1 MKRFIF
7 FVMVA
12 SSSSVLFAERIDIE
26 LDKPFR
32 LNPILGVN
40 GDENEASSKF
50 VQRLIFSP
58 LVFPIEDP
66 YLQDTYR
73 IAVDLSIIDG
83 LEMGIVTGTGTQ
95 WSRYNMKGDSGSSVS
110 STLFRVHIRPNLYFW
125 YFDSK
130 KNAVTTDP
138 FLTLTMEDV
147 VYSYRLARITADRA
161 YYNYVNVKTRGE
173 LGLNTLLY
181 SKLRSFI
188 DIYCDPTTAE
198 YVYFE
203 MESNYTCRQFLNAL
217 VYVPILSSKQIQSED
232 MKSSRQSDDY
242 KAIHSRLHLREL
254 LRDDKFNNRE
264 YDFYD
269 FSKIEQTSIGDRFF
283 AQPMG
288 YGQYVVKSRPISL
301 GGRDPRLYHS
311 CFFQKNTEWCN
322 FPGETSKRVGNVT
335 FNHNEYRVADDEIQ
349 VDAGHDFDVQSFIND
364 SNENKILYNIPLS
377 ASMFEGDP
385 VSIRKRKMQISH
397 NLYGIYFGPDIQ
409 NQRDAGALPY
419 DARVFFAAFAD
430 RVRVENLNKY
440 ITRDA
445 DFTTFDSRIKSGD
458 GGFLSDL
465 QIQRLYYPFFM
476 GGSNDPNRDGTDIG
490 RYYRG
495 LTEKDVFYQQ
505 YNYETGGDDIARYY
519 NSLNSLGQRMNF
531 FENYVGGAGYPSVIM
546 SDITSR
552 YHAVKDKIVFND
564 SITID
569 IFYKK
574 SDFIGQTIAMH
585 FRDCLQTFFN
595 SKGIDITNNINEKE
609 LVNYGEWRQR
619 AVSNARSRTLS
630 FLVKGWNY
638 KFDLLNEL
646 SDQFIDPQS
655 LSFIEGQYRQLV
667 SGSSKLGSETI
678 VQRIAEQFVTSTVM
692 APLIGVQNYAVYNTS
707 ADTSVAGA
715 FNSNPDI
722 EILLLPFYWRKK

>member
-7 FVMVA
+7 FVMFA
-12 SSSSVLFAERIDIE
+12 SSLHLLFAERIDIE

-32 LNPILGVN
+32 LNPILGIN

-58 LVFPIEDP
+58 LVFPVEDP

-95 WSRYNMKGDSGSSVS
+95 WSRYNMKGDSGSSAS
-110 STLFRVHIRPNLYFW
+110 SSSALFRVHIRPNLYFR

-147 VYSYRLARITADRA
+147 VYSYRLARITADRK
-161 YYNYVNVKTRGE
+161 YYNYVNSKTRGE

-188 DIYCDPTTAE
+188 DIYCDSNTPD

-232 MKSSRQSDDY
+232 MKSSRQSGDY

-254 LRDDKFNNRE
+254 LRDSKFNNRE

-269 FSKIEQTSIGDRFF
+269 FSKIEQTAIGDRFF

-288 YGQYVVKSRPISL
+288 YGQYVVKSRPVRL
-301 GGRDPRLYHS
+301 GGRDTGLYQR

-322 FPGETSKRVGNVT
+322 FSGETSKRVGNVT
-335 FNHNEYRVADDEIQ
+335 FNHNEYRIADDEIK
-349 VDAGHDFDVQSFIND
+349 VEVSHDIDVQSYIND

-409 NQRDAGALPY
+409 NQKDADALPY
-419 DARVFFAAFAD
+419 DTRVFFAAFAD
-430 RVRVENLNKY
+430 RVRMENLNKY
-440 ITRDA
+440 MTRDA
-445 DFTTFDSRIKSGD
+445 DFTTFDSRIRSDG

-465 QIQRLYYPFFM
+465 QIQRLYYPFFI
-476 GGSNDPNRDGTDIG
+476 GGSNDPNNDATDIG
-490 RYYRG
+490 RYYKG
-495 LTEKDVFYQQ
+495 LVGKDVFYQE
-505 YNYETGGDDIARYY
+505 YSLETGGDDIARYY
-519 NSLNSLGQRMNF
+519 NSLDNIRRRSLF
-531 FENYVGGAGYPSVIM
+531 YENYVGGARYPSAIM
-546 SDITSR
+546 EDIASQ
-552 YHAVKDKIVFND
+552 YQAIKHKIVFND

-569 IFYKK
+569 VFYKK
-574 SDFIGQTIAMH
+574 LDFIGETIAIH
-585 FRDCLQTFFN
+585 FRDCLREFFN
-595 SKGIDITNNINEKE
+595 SKGITNNINEKE
-609 LVNYGEWRQR
+609 LITYGEWHQR
-619 AVSNARSRTLS
+619 AVSNAREKTLS

-646 SDQFIDPQS
+646 SDQFIDTQS
-655 LSFIEGQYRQLV
+655 RSFIEEQYRQLV

-678 VQRIAEQFVTSTVM
+678 VQRIAEQFVNRTVM
-692 APLIGVQNYAVYNTS
+692 APLIGVQNYAVYKTS
-707 ADTSVAGA
+707 AGTSVADA
-715 FNSNPDI
+715 FNSNQDI